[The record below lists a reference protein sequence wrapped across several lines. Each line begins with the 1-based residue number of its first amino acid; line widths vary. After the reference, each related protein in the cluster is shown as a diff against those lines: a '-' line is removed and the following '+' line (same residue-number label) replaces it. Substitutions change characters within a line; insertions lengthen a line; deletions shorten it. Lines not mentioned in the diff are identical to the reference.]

1 MFDVFLN
8 PHRLLAIAVVL
19 LLLALCFRLYDLSLW
34 LYRQRQMK
42 SQLSQQ
48 QRQYAQDSIPI
59 TNQLASSTP
68 ARWQQVLQAMIR
80 LGSQWKEGRY
90 GNTLLAKEDKTLIDL
105 AGFYDN
111 NLAQSLFIFS
121 RTLFSLGLPLLFFAF
136 TPSFRLM
143 NSFLLT
149 TIFLG
154 FLGFALGWMLPKW
167 YIQRR
172 VKSRK
177 KAIALELLLF
187 VDILRLL
194 QGVGLSIDQALI
206 TITQQFHPNMPV
218 LAYELSM
225 AQDLYARGRTREQSF
240 NRLIHQF
247 QNEDLS
253 AICRLIQQIDV
264 HGGAVQ
270 EPLNSFSQ
278 RLQEDRRLFLKERI
292 GILTV
297 KMTGVMIITLMPA
310 LIIVTGGAGFL
321 AVIRGLT
328 RVTGGM

>member
-1 MFDVFLN
+1 MLALFQN
-8 PHRLLAIAVVL
+8 PHQLLAIAVAL
-19 LLLALCFRLYDLSLW
+19 LLLALGFRLYDLLLW
-34 LYRQRQMK
+34 LYRQRKMK
-42 SQLSQQ
+42 HQLSQRQ
-48 QRQYAQDSIPI
+48 QQYAQ
-59 TNQLASSTP
+59 TTASALPSAEP
-68 ARWQQVLQAMIR
+68 AAPSRLEQIMLGMIR

-90 GNTLLAKEDKTLIDL
+90 GSTLLAEEDRTLIDL

-111 NLAQSLFIFS
+111 ALAHSLFIFS
-121 RTLFSLGLPLLFFAF
+121 RGLLSIGLPLLFFTFIPRF
-136 TPSFRLM
+136 TLL

-149 TIFLG
+149 TIFLV
-154 FLGFALGWMLPKW
+154 FFGFALGWMLPKW

-172 VKSRK
+172 VKHRK
-177 KAIALELLLF
+177 KAIAIELLLF

-194 QGVGLSIDQALI
+194 QGVGLSIDQALM
-206 TITQQFHPNMPV
+206 TITQQFHPNMPI
-218 LAYELSM
+218 LAYELSI
-225 AQDLYARGRTREQSF
+225 AQDLYTRGRTREQSF
-240 NRLIHQF
+240 NRLLHQF

-270 EPLNSFSQ
+270 EPLTSFSQ